1 MNMKWNFGK
10 SFRCILSNLRCV
22 LIETSDN
29 TSLLKVLQI
38 IDVDRV
44 IKITLR
50 CPAVDKSCLIT
61 GKWKI

>member
-44 IKITLR
+44 IKSNL
-50 CPAVDKSCLIT
+50 AVPRR
-61 GKWKI
+61 